1 MRQFFRA
8 QKILRLFPIVAG
20 LMFVYAL
27 YAVASVPGRSVR
39 DPVAAPPLAKF
50 AQQVVGQGLI
60 EANSENIAIGVP
72 FGGVVRSV
80 AVNVGDSVKKG
91 KALFT
96 LDNRP
101 AVAAVEQARAQLA
114 VAKANRD
121 DAEFRRKVYEDLVG
135 STANRKEELGSR
147 RYAAQAAQ
155 ANVDLAEAN
164 LNSSEAVLAQHTI
177 NAPVDGVV
185 LRRNVREGEFAQA
198 GVLAS
203 PLMVVGNI
211 SPLHVRVQ
219 IDETQAQQVREGAAA
234 VGTVRGAPDRA
245 IKLKFVRK
253 EPLVIPKRFL
263 SGDAGERADTRILEV
278 IYALEGAHDAA
289 FVGQQMDVFIER

>member
-1 MRQFFRA
+1 
-8 QKILRLFPIVAG
+8 
-20 LMFVYAL
+20 
-27 YAVASVPGRSVR
+27 
-39 DPVAAPPLAKF
+39 
-50 AQQVVGQGLI
+50 
-60 EANSENIAIGVP
+60 
-72 FGGVVRSV
+72 
-80 AVNVGDSVKKG
+80 
-91 KALFT
+91 
-96 LDNRP
+96 
-101 AVAAVEQARAQLA
+101 
-114 VAKANRD
+114 
-121 DAEFRRKVYEDLVG
+121 VYEDLVG

-147 RYAAQAAQ
+147 RYAAEAAQ

-164 LNSSEAVLAQHTI
+164 LSSSEAVLAQHTI

-211 SPLHVRVQ
+211 IPLHVRVQ

-234 VGTVRGAPDRA
+234 VGTVRGAPDKA
-245 IKLKFVRK
+245 IPLKFVRK

-263 SGDAGERADTRILEV
+263 SGDAGERSDTRILEV
-278 IYALEGAHDAA
+278 IYALEGAQDAA